1 MRDDTAGWR
10 WLLFV
15 LVSPQVSRLGDG
27 RGASFLW
34 PVAAAGRRAGAP
46 NFEVA
51 SAVAWQSEA
60 YWGRWQCWSR
70 RGSELRRVGRSWTP
84 LSRVGGCAR
93 WWTGRGCWD
102 AETRGSAIDS
112 AICVCRRS
120 VLGRCVL
127 CGCKR
132 GHVAGGSP
140 HHHGRGWWEGD
151 SADQGAWASGMHK
164 QGELRIHVRFRGEL
178 RGSASEEGF
187 EAGFSSKRRLLIG
200 GRPVCVTCRGGR
212 CLCVHRAVFFVGLC
226 ALTHSWEPWASEGEC
241 SQVQEGYNRRSV
253 GYLYICIGLKLICL
267 RRRM

>member
-15 LVSPQVSRLGDG
+15 LVSPRVSRLGDG

-112 AICVCRRS
+112 AICVCRGS

-132 GHVAGGSP
+132 GRVAGGLTP
-140 HHHGRGWWEGD
+140 PPRTGVVGRGLSRPRRVGVRYAQAGGASD
-151 SADQGAWASGMHK
+151 SCTISGGASRECFG
-164 QGELRIHVRFRGEL
+164 GGL
-178 RGSASEEGF
+178 RGGLQLQEEASHRR
-187 EAGFSSKRRLLIG
+187 EAGLCDMS
-200 GRPVCVTCRGGR
+200 GRQVSVCAPCCIFCWFVCAHPQLGAVGERGG
-212 CLCVHRAVFFVGLC
+212 VFAG
-226 ALTHSWEPWASEGEC
+226 ARG
-241 SQVQEGYNRRSV
+241 
-253 GYLYICIGLKLICL
+253 I
-267 RRRM
+267 